1 MLPPFY
7 PAHISQDKLTHGVPC
22 DKRSNSSSSGD
33 SAVAEAMLNVV
44 RHLKRPQSD
53 IGTFN
58 GDPLKYRRWM
68 RQFNTRI
75 VPYTDTDDERLNFL
89 EQYTSGDVNKIVQS
103 FSYLDTTIGYQSA
116 LRELE
121 ERYGDN
127 EIIATA
133 FINKALKWP
142 QIKPND
148 AKSMDDLSVF
158 LAECNNAVRSIDSM
172 RILEYPD
179 NLRKLVSKLP
189 FYLHDRWRNEV
200 QRAKEK
206 FTPIKFSDLVCIHKT
221 RS

>member
-1 MLPPFY
+1 
-7 PAHISQDKLTHGVPC
+7 
-22 DKRSNSSSSGD
+22 
-33 SAVAEAMLNVV
+33 
-44 RHLKRPQSD
+44 
-53 IGTFN
+53 
-58 GDPLKYRRWM
+58 M

-121 ERYGDN
+121 DRYGDN

-133 FINKALKWP
+133 FINKALNWP

-179 NLRKLVSKLP
+179 NPRKLVSKLP

-200 QRAKEK
+200 QQAKEK
-206 FTPIKFSDLVCIHKT
+206 CTPIKFSDLVSFIKREAKKLNHPIYGKEAMAAQSSETPRKNVMAWIKSQTQKQFCGSERI
-221 RS
+221 